1 MRANRYLHI
10 AVIGATLLF
19 LVLWQKAAAGRAASP
34 LSGVYEAGN
43 DAW

>member
-19 LVLWQKAAAGRAASP
+19 LVLWQTAAARP
-34 LSGVYEAGN
+34 PEIPGN
-43 DAW
+43 PGG